1 MPTPAPNS
9 NNDLPS
15 DTEAALDQG
24 LKETF
29 PASDPVSV
37 TTTAIPAG
45 TASPPPLT
53 TRTEPLVD
61 QALASTGNREFALPS
76 LDPERELQALR
87 SEIASL
93 KASITEVGASSVRL
107 ARAHADD
114 ALETTRARI
123 RARPTAAV
131 AIAGAVGFLWGMTR

>member
-1 MPTPAPNS
+1 MSTPARNS
-9 NNDLPS
+9 SKDEI
-15 DTEAALDQG
+15 TEAALDQG

-37 TTTAIPAG
+37 TTTAIPTG
-45 TASPPPLT
+45 TASPPS
-53 TRTEPLVD
+53 RTISGEPLVD
-61 QALASTGNREFALPS
+61 QALSSAGRSESIAPS

-87 SEIASL
+87 TEIASL
-93 KASITEVGASSVRL
+93 KATISEVGASSVRL

-123 RARPTAAV
+123 RARPTTAV
-131 AIAGAVGFLWGMTR
+131 AIAGAIGFVWGLTR